1 MKSEVV
7 ERLEFD
13 PARGALSYSGVRYL
27 LIRPEPL
34 AAIHRE
40 LLARGV
46 APGEVFY
53 RAGYE
58 GGLRSG
64 THFRERFGQTP
75 EEAVRFMAG
84 MGGQI
89 GWGAMTLRRLD
100 QAPGELILEVTGSP
114 FAEALR
120 PAPEPVCHLTRG
132 VFAGVAEGLLGW
144 RAAAR
149 ETACVAVG
157 APLCVF
163 VVWDERRGAG
173 EGMSP

>member
-1 MKSEVV
+1 MRSEVV
-7 ERLEFD
+7 AGLELD
-13 PARGALSYSGVRYL
+13 PARGALSYQGVRYL

-40 LLARGV
+40 LQARGI

-64 THFRERFGQTP
+64 TYFRERFAETP
-75 EEAVRFMAG
+75 EGAVRFMTG

-100 QAPGELILEVTGSP
+100 PGRGELILEVAGSP

-120 PAPEPVCHLTRG
+120 PAPEPVCHLIRG
-132 VFAGVAEGLLGW
+132 VFGGVAEGLLGW
-144 RAAAR
+144 RAEAR
-149 ETACVAVG
+149 ETACLAEG

-163 VVWDERRGAG
+163 EIRDQRAG
-173 EGMSP
+173 